1 MKTCNLH
8 TKIPNSRKQIRKNT
22 NLEMRNSKAFWV
34 LFSSVCT
41 NVNKKGRQKMSALFC
56 LPFLFTTYPIVYNMY

>member
-1 MKTCNLH
+1 M
-8 TKIPNSRKQIRKNT
+8 PNSRKQIRKNT

-41 NVNKKGRQKMSALFC
+41 NVNKMGRHFFVCPFYS
-56 LPFLFTTYPIVYNMY
+56 LPSLLYTICIDDK